1 MLNLPPENKPWNV
14 VRHSKTH
21 LVKITIEET
30 AENVSTT
37 EYLQATFNLKQNV
50 ENIKPYMKVRQ
61 TDKILHLYSGNLI
74 SSTK

>member
-1 MLNLPPENKPWNV
+1 MDIEKLCEEFHEKV
-14 VRHSKTH
+14 GKDKI
-21 LVKITIEET
+21 VKITIEET

-50 ENIKPYMKVRQ
+50 ENIKPYIKVRQ